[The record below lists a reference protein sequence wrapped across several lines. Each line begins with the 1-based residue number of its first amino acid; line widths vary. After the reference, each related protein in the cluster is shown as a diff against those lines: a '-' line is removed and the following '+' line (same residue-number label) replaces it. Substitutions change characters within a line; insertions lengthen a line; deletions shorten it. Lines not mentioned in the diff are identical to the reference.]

1 MLNVEDFHLLKTYID
16 FKINIKMNENLIEG
30 QYDVTK
36 KSKLTQFYETNKI
49 LIFSAVL
56 IVIIAIT
63 SISFYLDIKE
73 KKKILQSDRYLAA
86 KVYLEN
92 GDKDEVRNI
101 LKTIIFA
108 NDSTYSTL
116 SLFLILTENLI
127 VDQRELLNLFDHVL
141 ENNKFEKEIKN
152 LIIFKKALFQSNFV
166 SESELLESVKPLT
179 NTETVWKPHALLLL
193 GDYFVS
199 KKEYLKAK
207 EFYMKILSL
216 KNLNKEFYN
225 QARSQLVLIAND

>member
-1 MLNVEDFHLLKTYID
+1 
-16 FKINIKMNENLIEG
+16 MNENLFET

-36 KSKLTQFYETNKI
+36 KSKLKKFYEVNKI
-49 LIFSAVL
+49 LIFSVIL
-56 IVIIAIT
+56 ILIIAIA
-63 SISFYLDIKE
+63 SISFYSERKE
-73 KKKILQSDRYLAA
+73 KKKILLSDNYLAA

-92 GDKDEVRNI
+92 GDRNKVKNI

-116 SLFLILTENLI
+116 SLFLILNENLI
-127 VDQRELLNLFDHVL
+127 VDQGELSNLFDHVL
-141 ENNKFEKEIKN
+141 ENNKFEKEVKN

-166 SESELLESVKPLT
+166 SELELLDAVKPLI

-193 GDYFVS
+193 GDYFAS

-207 EFYMKILSL
+207 EFYVQILSL
-216 KNLNKEFYN
+216 KNLHKELYN
-225 QARSQLVLIAND
+225 QARSQLIFITND

>member
-1 MLNVEDFHLLKTYID
+1 
-16 FKINIKMNENLIEG
+16 MNENLFEA

-36 KSKLTQFYETNKI
+36 KSKLKKFYEANKI
-49 LIFSAVL
+49 LIFSAIL
-56 IVIIAIT
+56 ILIIVIA
-63 SISFYLDIKE
+63 SVSFYSETKE
-73 KKKILQSDRYLAA
+73 KKKILLSDNYLTA

-92 GDKDEVRNI
+92 GDKNKAKSV
-101 LKTIIFA
+101 LKTVIFS

-116 SLFLILTENLI
+116 SLFLILNENLI
-127 VDQRELLNLFDHVL
+127 VDQDELSNLFDQVL

-166 SESELLESVKPLT
+166 SELELLEAVKPLI

-193 GDYFVS
+193 GDYFAS

-207 EFYMKILSL
+207 EFYIQILSL
-216 KNLNKEFYN
+216 KNLHKELYN
-225 QARSQLVLIAND
+225 QARSQLIFITND

>member
-1 MLNVEDFHLLKTYID
+1 
-16 FKINIKMNENLIEG
+16 MNENLFET

-36 KSKLTQFYETNKI
+36 KSKLKKFYEVNKI
-49 LIFSAVL
+49 LIFSVIL
-56 IVIIAIT
+56 ILIIAIA
-63 SISFYLDIKE
+63 SVSFYSETKE
-73 KKKILQSDRYLAA
+73 KKKILLSDNYLAA

-92 GDKDEVRNI
+92 GDRNKVKNI

-116 SLFLILTENLI
+116 SLFLILNENLI
-127 VDQRELLNLFDHVL
+127 TDQGELSNLFDHVI
-141 ENNKFEKEIKN
+141 ENNKFEKEVKN

-166 SESELLESVKPLT
+166 SELELLDAVKPLI

-193 GDYFVS
+193 GDYFAS

-207 EFYMKILSL
+207 EFYVQILSL
-216 KNLNKEFYN
+216 KNLHNELYN
-225 QARSQLVLIAND
+225 HARSQLIFITND

>member
-1 MLNVEDFHLLKTYID
+1 
-16 FKINIKMNENLIEG
+16 MNENLFET

-36 KSKLTQFYETNKI
+36 KSKLKKFYEVNKI
-49 LIFSAVL
+49 LIISVIL
-56 IVIIAIT
+56 ILIIAIA
-63 SISFYLDIKE
+63 SVSFYSEIKE
-73 KKKILQSDRYLAA
+73 KKKILLSDNYLAA

-92 GDKDEVRNI
+92 GDRNKVKNI

-116 SLFLILTENLI
+116 SLFLILNENLI
-127 VDQRELLNLFDHVL
+127 VDQGELSNLFDHVL
-141 ENNKFEKEIKN
+141 ENNKFEKEVKN

-166 SESELLESVKPLT
+166 SELELLDAVKPLI

-193 GDYFVS
+193 GDYFAS

-207 EFYMKILSL
+207 EFYVQILSL
-216 KNLNKEFYN
+216 KNLHNELYN
-225 QARSQLVLIAND
+225 HARSQLIFIAND

>member
-1 MLNVEDFHLLKTYID
+1 
-16 FKINIKMNENLIEG
+16 MNENLFET

-36 KSKLTQFYETNKI
+36 KSKLKKFYEVNKI
-49 LIFSAVL
+49 LIFSVIL
-56 IVIIAIT
+56 ILIIAIA
-63 SISFYLDIKE
+63 SVSFYSETKE
-73 KKKILQSDRYLAA
+73 KKKILLSDNYLAA

-92 GDKDEVRNI
+92 GDRNKVKNI

-116 SLFLILTENLI
+116 SLFLILNENLI
-127 VDQRELLNLFDHVL
+127 VDQGELSNLFDHVL
-141 ENNKFEKEIKN
+141 ENNKFEKEVKN

-166 SESELLESVKPLT
+166 SELELLDAVKPLI

-193 GDYFVS
+193 GDYFAS

-207 EFYMKILSL
+207 EFYMQILSL
-216 KNLNKEFYN
+216 KNLHKELYSR
-225 QARSQLVLIAND
+225 ARSQLIFITND

>member
-1 MLNVEDFHLLKTYID
+1 
-16 FKINIKMNENLIEG
+16 MNENLFET

-36 KSKLTQFYETNKI
+36 KSKLKKFYEVNKI
-49 LIFSAVL
+49 LIFSVIL
-56 IVIIAIT
+56 ILIIAIA
-63 SISFYLDIKE
+63 SIIFYSETKE
-73 KKKILQSDRYLAA
+73 KKKILLSDNYLTA

-92 GDKDEVRNI
+92 GNRNEVKNI

-116 SLFLILTENLI
+116 SLFLILNENLI
-127 VDQRELLNLFDHVL
+127 VDQEELSNLFDHVL
-141 ENNKFEKEIKN
+141 ENNKFEKEVKN

-166 SESELLESVKPLT
+166 SELELLDAVKPLI

-193 GDYFVS
+193 GDYFAS

-207 EFYMKILSL
+207 EFYVQILSL
-216 KNLNKEFYN
+216 KNLHNELYN
-225 QARSQLVLIAND
+225 HARSQLIFITND

>member
-1 MLNVEDFHLLKTYID
+1 
-16 FKINIKMNENLIEG
+16 MNENLFET

-36 KSKLTQFYETNKI
+36 KSKLKKFYEVNKI
-49 LIFSAVL
+49 LIFSVIL
-56 IVIIAIT
+56 ILIIAIA
-63 SISFYLDIKE
+63 SVSFYSETKE
-73 KKKILQSDRYLAA
+73 KKKILLSDNYLTA

-92 GDKDEVRNI
+92 GDRNEVKNI

-116 SLFLILTENLI
+116 SLFLILNENLI
-127 VDQRELLNLFDHVL
+127 VDQGELSNLFDHVL
-141 ENNKFEKEIKN
+141 ENNKFEKEVKN

-166 SESELLESVKPLT
+166 SELELLDAVKPLI

-193 GDYFVS
+193 GDYFAS

-207 EFYMKILSL
+207 EFYVQILSL
-216 KNLNKEFYN
+216 KNLHKELYN
-225 QARSQLVLIAND
+225 HARSQLIFIAND

>member
-1 MLNVEDFHLLKTYID
+1 
-16 FKINIKMNENLIEG
+16 MNENLFET

-36 KSKLTQFYETNKI
+36 KSKLKKFYEVNKI
-49 LIFSAVL
+49 LIFSVIL
-56 IVIIAIT
+56 ILIIAIA
-63 SISFYLDIKE
+63 SGSFYSETKE
-73 KKKILQSDRYLAA
+73 KKKILLSDNYLAA

-92 GDKDEVRNI
+92 GDRNKVKNI

-116 SLFLILTENLI
+116 SLFLILNENLI
-127 VDQRELLNLFDHVL
+127 VDQGELSNLFDHVL
-141 ENNKFEKEIKN
+141 ENNKFEKEVKN

-166 SESELLESVKPLT
+166 SELELLDAVKPLI

-193 GDYFVS
+193 GDYFAS

-207 EFYMKILSL
+207 EFYVQILSL
-216 KNLNKEFYN
+216 KNLHNELYN
-225 QARSQLVLIAND
+225 HARSQLIFITND

>member
-1 MLNVEDFHLLKTYID
+1 
-16 FKINIKMNENLIEG
+16 MNENLFET

-36 KSKLTQFYETNKI
+36 KSKLKKFYEVNKI
-49 LIFSAVL
+49 LIFSVIL
-56 IVIIAIT
+56 ILIIAIA
-63 SISFYLDIKE
+63 SVIFYSETKE
-73 KKKILQSDRYLAA
+73 KKKILLSDNYLAA

-92 GDKDEVRNI
+92 GDRNKVKNI

-116 SLFLILTENLI
+116 SLFLILNENLI
-127 VDQRELLNLFDHVL
+127 VDQGELSNLFDHVL
-141 ENNKFEKEIKN
+141 ENNKFEKEVKN

-166 SESELLESVKPLT
+166 SELELLDAVKPLI

-193 GDYFVS
+193 GDYFAS

-207 EFYMKILSL
+207 EFYVQILSL
-216 KNLNKEFYN
+216 KNLHKELYNK
-225 QARSQLVLIAND
+225 AKSPLIFITND

>member
-1 MLNVEDFHLLKTYID
+1 
-16 FKINIKMNENLIEG
+16 MNENLFET

-36 KSKLTQFYETNKI
+36 KSKLKKFYEVNKI
-49 LIFSAVL
+49 LIFSVIL
-56 IVIIAIT
+56 ILIIAIA
-63 SISFYLDIKE
+63 SVSFYSETKE
-73 KKKILQSDRYLAA
+73 KKKILLSDNYLAA

-92 GDKDEVRNI
+92 ADRNKVKNI

-116 SLFLILTENLI
+116 SLFLILNENLI
-127 VDQRELLNLFDHVL
+127 VDQGELSNLFDHVL
-141 ENNKFEKEIKN
+141 ENNKFEKEVKN

-166 SESELLESVKPLT
+166 SELELLDAVKPLI

-193 GDYFVS
+193 GDYFAS

-207 EFYMKILSL
+207 EFYVQILSL
-216 KNLNKEFYN
+216 KNLHKELYN
-225 QARSQLVLIAND
+225 HARSQLIFITND

>member
-1 MLNVEDFHLLKTYID
+1 
-16 FKINIKMNENLIEG
+16 MNENLFET

-36 KSKLTQFYETNKI
+36 KSKLKKFYEVNKI
-49 LIFSAVL
+49 LIFSVIL
-56 IVIIAIT
+56 ILIIAIA
-63 SISFYLDIKE
+63 SVSFYSETKE
-73 KKKILQSDRYLAA
+73 KKKILLSDNYLAA

-92 GDKDEVRNI
+92 GDRNKVKNI

-116 SLFLILTENLI
+116 SLFLILNENLI
-127 VDQRELLNLFDHVL
+127 VDQGELSNLFDHVL
-141 ENNKFEKEIKN
+141 ENNKFEEEVKN

-166 SESELLESVKPLT
+166 SELELLDAVKPLI

-193 GDYFVS
+193 GDYFAS

-207 EFYMKILSL
+207 EFYVQILSL
-216 KNLNKEFYN
+216 KNLHKELYN
-225 QARSQLVLIAND
+225 QARSQLIFIAND